1 MSVSIIS
8 NLPLRPC
15 SRGQERGGCLF
26 TCRWRLG
33 VAAALLRCS
42 RAIRPGSKCGGCW
55 RRILFWSDCY
65 LSTLPQLHPLCTSPP
80 STCGDTSGRYQALRR
95 LLFHDGAFPF
105 LSVLFLSDPWP
116 SFSCLFIS
124 VLSGSF
130 SCSASL
136 SCRIKQVNNKLFF
149 LSHFWIFLFLVSQ
162 KQFSQ
167 LPSPLLLS
175 SADPVHTNLLSEAE
189 RLWSRTTASGAPWCG
204 PSGAPLQWGW
214 CLIKPPASTPSMP
227 VLPWPPPSVGAVEVH
242 RTHTLYY
249 KLPVLELPL
258 FFTAVC
264 V

>member
-26 TCRWRLG
+26 TCRWRPG
-33 VAAALLRCS
+33 VAVALLRCS

-80 STCGDTSGRYQALRR
+80 STCRDTSGRYQALRR

-105 LSVLFLSDPWP
+105 LSVLFLSDLWP

-149 LSHFWIFLFLVSQ
+149 ISLLDIFISSFSEAVFSAALSS
-162 KQFSQ
+162 
-167 LPSPLLLS
+167 SPLLCWPCS
-175 SADPVHTNLLSEAE
+175 YKPSE
-189 RLWSRTTASGAPWCG
+189 WSREAMEQNHSERGSLMWPLWGSPAVGLVFNQAPG
-204 PSGAPLQWGW
+204 FNSQHARAPLT
-214 CLIKPPASTPSMP
+214 PAICGGCGGSQNPHA
-227 VLPWPPPSVGAVEVH
+227 L
-242 RTHTLYY
+242 L
-249 KLPVLELPL
+249 
-258 FFTAVC
+258 
-264 V
+264 